1 MLRLWN
7 LQMTL
12 RTKKVQYCLR
22 KANMTRGLT
31 CLTAPLAWDTLQ
43 PISSDFGTNQENL
56 ITPLMALFVAHQA
69 VCAAPLTAFFTAA
82 VPPIPSAAVFAL
94 QQFITLRLDCI
105 LMHRTVFYSS
115 LITIQQIAL
124 RR

>member
-1 MLRLWN
+1 
-7 LQMTL
+7 
-12 RTKKVQYCLR
+12 
-22 KANMTRGLT
+22 
-31 CLTAPLAWDTLQ
+31 
-43 PISSDFGTNQENL
+43 
-56 ITPLMALFVAHQA
+56 MALFVAHQA